1 MTEHVR
7 RYYHREEEFLNEF
20 PFVVSAAV
28 NLLNGGWEP
37 DYFCDDA
44 SRQNLAYLL
53 STGGLVSLSF
63 DGAAVYHDARG
74 FSSAQIVLKSST
86 RIVTVRVRKDGN
98 DLVAEKV
105 VDKAAKPSHFGRAMG
120 NRPGDRPAGV

>member
-1 MTEHVR
+1 MTEDVR
-7 RYYHREEEFLNEF
+7 RCYDREEEFLSEF

-53 STGGLVSLSF
+53 SIGRLASLSF
-63 DGAAVYHDARG
+63 DGAAVYHDASG
-74 FSSAQIVLKSST
+74 FSSAQIFLKSST

-98 DLVAEKV
+98 DFVAEQV
-105 VDKAAKPSHFGRAMG
+105 VDKAVKPGHFGRAM
-120 NRPGDRPAGV
+120 RDRPRD